1 MHIHPFCKEA
11 TWDDLEKIADVM
23 WGSGTIKRK
32 RMRPLLDQLA
42 NTTSISDYISQMDK
56 NNIDKAVIV
65 SFNIR
70 TAYGICMVNNDDIV
84 NLVAKYPDRLIGFGC
99 IDVPAPDAME
109 QLDYVINSLGLR
121 GIKLVPPVQKFD
133 ISDKKYDPLWKKM
146 EDSNIILWTHGGHQ
160 DSTKGSIAKYGHPL
174 LIDELAMRHE
184 DLTIIIGH
192 MGTPWFWDTYS
203 VVLRHSNVYV
213 DISAHY
219 DLYNHFPWDA
229 FTKANIENKI
239 LFASDYPLIQWSMIL
254 PAVNAIP
261 VSEGVKKKIL
271 GENAAKLLK
280 IQ

>member
-1 MHIHPFCKEA
+1 MHVHPFCKEA

-32 RMRPLLDQLA
+32 RMRPFLDQLA
-42 NTTSISDYISQMDK
+42 NTTSISEYISQMDK
-56 NNIDKAVIV
+56 NKIDKAVIV

-70 TAYGICMVNNDDIV
+70 TAYGVCMVNNDDIV
-84 NLVAKYPDRLIGFGC
+84 NLVAKYPNRLIGYGC
-99 IDVPAPDAME
+99 IDVPAPDAMK
-109 QLDYVINSLGLR
+109 QLDYVINSLGLK

-160 DSTKGSIAKYGHPL
+160 VSTKGSIAKYGHPS

-203 VVLRHSNVYV
+203 VVLRHPNVYV

-239 LFASDYPLIQWSMIL
+239 LFASDYPLAQWSMII

-280 IQ
+280 IK